1 MNNLDDIRGINY
13 RDLENIVDDH
23 IERMKEDGGDS
34 FRSLQKIYCDIL
46 DTIKDPINRDELDPN
61 YEKLLNKIHNKIH
74 DIIN

>member
-1 MNNLDDIRGINY
+1 MNNLEDIRRINY

-23 IERMKEDGGDS
+23 IERMQEDGGDS
-34 FRSLQKIYCDIL
+34 FRSLQKIYSDIL
-46 DTIKDPINRDELDPN
+46 DTINDPINRAGLDPN